1 MQYFNDVAKRRI
13 RWLTRRGLLE
23 LDIILGRFMSCAFD
37 QLSDDDLNAFVALMD
52 LPDPEILALIN
63 QSDQSENYIY
73 PQFEPVLEKIRQAQF
88 L

>member
-1 MQYFNDVAKRRI
+1 MQHFDDNAKRRI

-23 LDIILGRFMSCAFD
+23 LDIILGRFMSQAFD
-37 QLSDDDLNAFVALMD
+37 QLSDDDLSAFVALMD

-63 QSDQSENYIY
+63 QSGNCESA
-73 PQFEPVLEKIRQAQF
+73 QFEPVLEKIRQAQF

>member
-1 MQYFNDVAKRRI
+1 MQHFDDNAKRRI

-23 LDIILGRFMSCAFD
+23 LDIILGRFMSHTFD
-37 QLSDDDLNAFVALMD
+37 QLSDDELNAFVALMD

-63 QSDQSENYIY
+63 QSENCKSA
-73 PQFEPVLEKIRQAQF
+73 QFEPVLEKIRQAQF